1 MATTRSTAAGR
12 VALPAEL
19 TSFVGRRQ
27 ELSEAR
33 RLLGSGRMLTLT
45 GVGGVGKTRLALR
58 MAAEVRRSFP
68 DGVWFVELAA
78 LNDAQLLPH
87 TVAQALG
94 LRQMSADPAADL
106 AAHLEDQ
113 QLLVVLDNCEH
124 LTGACA
130 VLVSKLLAA
139 APGLRVLAASRHV
152 LGVEGEQILALPPL
166 SVPDEGALAGD
177 ATHYESVKL
186 FLDRAL
192 AVAPEFEI
200 TDGNR
205 ATVVELCRM
214 LEGIPLAIEL
224 AAVWLRTLSPEQI
237 LERLEDRFRLLTGA
251 RPGAPAGR
259 QTLEATVGWSFD
271 LCSPAERV
279 MWGRL
284 SVFAGGF
291 DLAAAED
298 VCSGDGIGRDDVL
311 ELVAGLVNK
320 SIIVRR
326 NATDNTNAWYEMLEI
341 VRQFGAARLD
351 ADQPSILRTR
361 HRDYYR
367 ALAQQFEAEGF
378 GPDQAAWLTRV
389 RREHGNIRAALQFC
403 LESTDQTPA
412 ALDIAAPLWFFWFTG
427 SRREG
432 LQYLVRALE
441 LAPEPTPARATAL
454 WAAGYLAMVTGE
466 PDRMDIMVAEAA
478 ELAERF
484 DHDLLAARI
493 LECQGHARLYVG
505 DFPTG
510 IGLLEDARDGF
521 RSLGVAAG
529 EFNTLLLLALGTF
542 LLDDPRDQDFS
553 RQALELAERRGA
565 MMSRAY
571 ALSSLGMARWR
582 AGDHEGAVQV
592 LLECTRYFRAHHDLI
607 GISFGVQ
614 ALSWCAASQSPDVR
628 AARLLGASQ
637 AVWRASQGQGRPDRP
652 PPYAG
657 YARRSAA
664 TVRDAIGAAGF
675 EQAFAEGA
683 SYTVEQAVAL
693 ALGEDSGS
701 GDPTATASRR
711 HGAGWSG
718 RLTRRE
724 VEIAGLLAEGLTN
737 REIATRLV
745 ISPRT
750 VEAHVDHILTKL
762 GMTSRA
768 QVASWVTEQQV
779 PEQQGG

>member
-1 MATTRSTAAGR
+1 MATTRATAAGGGS
-12 VALPAEL
+12 LPAEL
-19 TSFVGRRQ
+19 TSFVGRRR

-33 RLLGSGRMLTLT
+33 RLLGSSRMLTLT

-87 TVAQALG
+87 TVAAALG
-94 LRQMSADPAADL
+94 LRQVSADPAADL
-106 AAHLEDQ
+106 AAHLEGQ

-152 LGVEGEQILALPPL
+152 LGVEGEQILSVPPL
-166 SVPDEGALAGD
+166 SVPDEAVPAGD
-177 ATHYESVKL
+177 ATSYESVRL
-186 FLDRAL
+186 FQDRAS

-200 TDGNR
+200 ADGNR
-205 ATVVELCRM
+205 ATVIELCRT
-214 LEGIPLAIEL
+214 LEGIPLAVEL

-271 LCSPAERV
+271 LCSPAERAL
-279 MWGRL
+279 WGRL

-291 DLAAAED
+291 DLEAAED
-298 VCSGDGIGRDDVL
+298 VCSGDGIGRDEVL

-326 NATDNTNAWYEMLEI
+326 QATDHTNAWYEMLEI
-341 VRQFGAARLD
+341 VRQFGAGRLD
-351 ADQPSILRTR
+351 AADRLPILRSR
-361 HRDYYR
+361 HRDHYR
-367 ALAQQFEAEGF
+367 ALARRFEAESF
-378 GPDQAAWLTRV
+378 GSDQTAWLV
-389 RREHGNIRAALQFC
+389 RLRHQHGNIRAALEFC
-403 LESTDQTPA
+403 LESADRAPA
-412 ALDIAAPLWFFWFTG
+412 GLDIAAPLWFFWFTG

-432 LQYLVRALE
+432 LQYLVRTLE
-441 LAPEPTPARATAL
+441 LATEPTPARATAL

-466 PDRMDIMVAEAA
+466 PDRMDTMVAEAA

-484 DHDLLAARI
+484 DDDLLRARI
-493 LECQGHARLYVG
+493 LECRGHARLYVG

-510 IGLLEDARDGF
+510 IALLEDARAGF
-521 RSLGVAAG
+521 RSLGTPAG

-553 RQALELAERRGA
+553 RRALELAEGQGA

-582 AGDHEGAVQV
+582 AGDCDEAVQV
-592 LLECTRYFRAHHDLI
+592 LLECMQHFRAHRDLV

-614 ALSWCAASQSPDVR
+614 ALSWCAASQSPDAR

-637 AVWRASQGQGRPDRP
+637 AVWRASQGQGRPDQP
-652 PPYAG
+652 PPYAD

-664 TVRDAIGAAGF
+664 LVRDAIGAGGF
-675 EQAFAEGA
+675 ERAFAEGA
-683 SYTVEQAVAL
+683 SCTVDQAVAL
-693 ALGEDSGS
+693 ALGEDTGP
-701 GDPTATASRR
+701 GDATTAPSRR
-711 HGAGWSG
+711 QGAGWSG

-724 VEIAGLLAEGLTN
+724 LEIAGLLAEGMTN
-737 REIATRLV
+737 KEIATRLV
-745 ISPRT
+745 ISQRT
-750 VEAHVDHILTKL
+750 VESHVDHVLAKL
-762 GMTSRA
+762 GMTSRT
-768 QVASWVTEQQV
+768 QVASWVTEQQG
-779 PEQQGG
+779 QS